1 MFIFRLLFVLNMS
14 KRSSTMGN
22 ILGNEHASE
31 NCDTAQPDEDKNGP
45 EGATIAVINGM
56 MLPPEIMRK
65 IFLML
70 NNKDL
75 SNVVAVCRSWRD
87 VGECAWNWD
96 NQVYHKVTYIY
107 RRDLD
112 MLAIKRVEHVR
123 KLMINDGDD
132 WSVDDVNKLFET
144 LRNLTKLTCFSMLR
158 SQLAAVDPSL
168 FVNTVLA
175 IDTVLLSS
183 SNLTDEQL
191 SMLFEAI
198 DESSKLKNL
207 ELGGIDLSRVG
218 QDILAAGVN
227 KLKRL
232 GLFYAK
238 MDDKQLTALLTQAG
252 KKTNLESLFLLDLFR
267 GRDPDEVVGKDIV
280 RLAKLNIRHQGLH

>member
-96 NQVYHKVTYIY
+96 NHVYSY
-107 RRDLD
+107 RSDLD

-132 WSVDDVNKLFET
+132 WSDDDVNKLFET

-158 SQLAAVDPSL
+158 SQLTAVDPSL

-175 IDTVLLSS
+175 IDTVVLFFSK
-183 SNLTDEQL
+183 LTDEQL

-280 RLAKLNIRHQGLH
+280 RLAKLNIRDLGLN